1 VRLDTPRLR
10 LEACSLE
17 LAEALLND
25 RTHAGAIAG
34 ALLPE
39 GWPDDEL
46 AGLLPIYA
54 KQLREDPST
63 LGFGVWIAVEREHG
77 VVVGSAGF
85 VGPPQEGALELGY
98 GIHPDHRNSGYA
110 TEASGALVA
119 WALEQPQIEEVRA
132 ECERTNAPSVRV
144 LEKLELQ
151 QTGENGTRLVYAAR
165 R

>member
-1 VRLDTPRLR
+1 MNLETPRLR

-17 LAEALLND
+17 LAEALLAD
-25 RTHAGAIAG
+25 RNRAEAILRA
-34 ALLPE
+34 ALPQA
-39 GWPDDEL
+39 WPDDEL

-54 KQLREDPST
+54 AQLRDDPST
-63 LGFGVWIAVEREHG
+63 LGFGVWIAIERERE

-85 VGPPQEGALELGY
+85 VGPPKEGALELGY
-98 GIHPDHRNSGYA
+98 GIHPDHRNAGYA
-110 TEASGALVA
+110 TEAASALVR
-119 WALEQPQIEEVRA
+119 WALEQDAVEEVWA